1 MYKFNFEHII
11 KAFLP
16 AILHEFWYYYM
27 WCIVRPVNYV
37 KNAFTSYRAS
47 TLQNMATGQ
56 VVVLEY
62 LLNDIFEQEAPTAIS
77 ITDINI
83 NDDLTYLNQICTPYN
98 VYLSTLAEDEPI
110 YLMTVPEA
118 PIFGFQVNIFED
130 FYNDI
135 VANGEIERMHA
146 IIRKHKAAGFYYTI
160 VPYNL

>member
-1 MYKFNFEHII
+1 MYNFNFEHII
-11 KAFLP
+11 SAFLP
-16 AILHEFWYYYM
+16 AILHQFWYYYM
-27 WCIVRPVNYV
+27 WCIVRPINYV
-37 KNAFTSYRAS
+37 KNAFTSYRSS
-47 TLQNMATGQ
+47 TLQNLSTGQ

-62 LLNDIFEQEAPTAIS
+62 LLNDIFEQEAPTLIS

-98 VYLSTLAEDEPI
+98 VYLSTIAEDEPI

-118 PIFGFQVNIFED
+118 PIFGFQVNVFED
-130 FYNDI
+130 FYDDI

-146 IIRKHKAAGFYYTI
+146 IICKHKAAGFYYTI